1 MLLLRTAAGTAAATV
16 LLLGCGGPAAP
27 TAGSAT
33 GTGPAAAPAR
43 TGDLSQTRLSAL
55 LLQAADLPEL
65 PQRRVYASANL
76 TTELTPQLALCRP
89 AAATAPHAVANV
101 IAGSS
106 AAGMAKVFEV
116 VMAYPDAAAA
126 AAAHAVG
133 KATAYACPSYRSQ
146 DVPYEVHD
154 LAELPVSDGTTAV
167 QYRLTTPGLTDGD
180 VRTFA
185 QQGRFTVF
193 VTASGGPHRG
203 QAMLDYQLTVMRKA
217 LARLTV

>member
-1 MLLLRTAAGTAAATV
+1 MRLLLTAAATV
-16 LLLGCGGPAAP
+16 LLVGCGGASSTPI
-27 TAGSAT
+27 AT
-33 GTGPAAAPAR
+33 GPSSAPKPS
-43 TGDLSQTRLSAL
+43 GDLSKTQLSAM
-55 LLQAADLPEL
+55 LLQPADLPEL
-65 PQRRVYASANL
+65 PQRRVYASPAL

-106 AAGMAKVFEV
+106 AAGMARVFEV

-126 AAAHAVG
+126 TAAHAAS
-133 KATAYACPSYRSQ
+133 KATAYACPSYQ
-146 DVPYEVHD
+146 AQGVTYEVHD
-154 LAELPVSDGTTAV
+154 LSEQPVGPGTTAV

-203 QAMLDYQLTVMRKA
+203 QAMLDYQSTIMRKA